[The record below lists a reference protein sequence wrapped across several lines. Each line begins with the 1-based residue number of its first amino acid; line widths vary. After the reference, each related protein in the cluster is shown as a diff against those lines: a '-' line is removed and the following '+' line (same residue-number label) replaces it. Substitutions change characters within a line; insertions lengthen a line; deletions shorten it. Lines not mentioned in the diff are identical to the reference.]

1 MSYQV
6 PQHIDK
12 NKVFIVNRSEIDG
25 RIDPHYYKPEY
36 IELYSLLKSLKCNLS
51 TLKEES
57 YAIFSG
63 ITPKSGGDAYSSEAD
78 AIPFVRSGDF
88 SDTNTIDFSKLLYLK
103 PEVHNGIMSASQLKK
118 NDLLIAI
125 VGATIGKVG
134 IYLYDRDAN
143 INQAICGVR
152 LKEYINPLFVQA
164 FYQTSI
170 GQKIIERTKRPVA
183 RANLNLEEVGQFP
196 IPIVDKIIQEKIIGI
211 FQKGIDKKK
220 QKEIEAQK
228 LLNSIAPY
236 LLNELGIILP
246 NENYGLEKRIF
257 YISSSEC
264 VDKRIDPKK
273 YSPKT
278 KDLYLAIENSLY
290 PKYSL
295 VSFIVDSCSG
305 DWGSDGEVDIVP
317 SGWTKCVVLRGTE
330 IDNMYNLSI
339 CQEKVKKR
347 LIQTDK
353 FKKIQPLLNDI
364 IIEKSGGSDDQ
375 PVGRVA
381 IVDLENFNNIP
392 LSFSNFLMKIRVKG
406 IDANYLYYYL
416 KTIYN
421 IGGTDSMQSQ
431 TNGIRNLIIKEYL
444 EQKVVVPSLEKQQE
458 ISNHI
463 AEMRLMAKRLQEE
476 GESILENAK
485 KEVEQMI
492 LG

>member
-1 MSYQV
+1 MYNV
-6 PQHIDK
+6 PQHIDN
-12 NKVFIVNRSEIDG
+12 NKIFIVQRSEIEG
-25 RIDPHYYKPEY
+25 RIDPHYNKPEY

-152 LKEYINPLFVQA
+152 LKEHINPLFVQA

-220 QKEIEAQK
+220 QKESEAQK
-228 LLNSIAPY
+228 LLDSIDAY
-236 LLNELGIILP
+236 ILNELGITLP
-246 NENYGLEKRIF
+246 EIKTDLKSRMFIVNRSELEARLDPTVYKDGIKLVSSKFDNVRLYSVAYVNPSGTFKGKDIETPISFIPMESIDEVYSEVSKLEDTTIENASGFTKFKEGDLLWAKITPCMQNGKSAIAKNLTNGLGCGSTEFFVLRPK
-257 YISSSEC
+257 
-264 VDKRIDPKK
+264 DKRLSIE
-273 YSPKT
+273 
-278 KDLYLAIENSLY
+278 YLHVILHM
-290 PKYSL
+290 
-295 VSFIVDSCSG
+295 
-305 DWGSDGEVDIVP
+305 
-317 SGWTKCVVLRGTE
+317 KCVRETAML
-330 IDNMYNLSI
+330 Y
-339 CQEKVKKR
+339 
-347 LIQTDK
+347 
-353 FKKIQPLLNDI
+353 F
-364 IIEKSGGSDDQ
+364 GGSAGQ
-375 PVGRVA
+375 QRVSSA
-381 IVDLENFNNIP
+381 FLENFNLPFPSIDKQIEIA
-392 LSFSNFLMKIRVKG
+392 SHVYAIR
-406 IDANYLYYYL
+406 
-416 KTIYN
+416 
-421 IGGTDSMQSQ
+421 
-431 TNGIRNLIIKEYL
+431 
-444 EQKVVVPSLEKQQE
+444 QK
-458 ISNHI
+458 
-463 AEMRLMAKRLQEE
+463 AKVLQEE
-476 GESILENAK
+476 GNTILENAK

-492 LG
+492 IG